1 MIQGFFEGVF
11 SYGKAL
17 GLIVKLRLWKYLFL
31 PALIG
36 LTVLGGI
43 GFGAIGLADNIGTWL
58 FNYYPFEWGSA
69 IISTASNVVS
79 GVLLFVIGLII
90 SKHLILVAVSPF
102 MSALSQK
109 VEEEL
114 IGYRQPSGNMLKG
127 FYRGLRIAIRNI
139 IRELFFVA
147 ILLAFTFIPV
157 VGIGFS
163 VLIFLIQAY
172 YAGFGNMDYTLER
185 YFSVKDSTKFVKK
198 NRGLALGNGTI
209 FLLLLMTGIGIL
221 FAPPLATIA
230 ATIESTKRLAK
241 VNNQHSNQSE
251 FV

>member
-1 MIQGFFEGVF
+1 MIQGFFDGIL

-17 GLIVKLRLWKYLFL
+17 GLIVQLRLWKYLFL

-36 LTVLGGI
+36 LALLSGI
-43 GFGAIGLADNIGTWL
+43 GYSAFSLADNIGSFL
-58 FNYYPFEWGSA
+58 FHYYPFEWGSS
-69 IISTASNVVS
+69 IVSTASNIV
-79 GVLLFVIGLII
+79 GGFLLFVFGLIL

-102 MSALSQK
+102 MSTLSQK

-114 IGYRQPSGNMLKG
+114 LGYRQPTGNVLKG
-127 FYRGLRIAIRNI
+127 FYRGLRVAIRNI

-147 ILLAFTFIPV
+147 LLIAFTFIPV

-163 VLIFLIQAY
+163 ILIFVIQAY
-172 YAGFGNMDYTLER
+172 YAGYANMDYTLER
-185 YFSVKDSTKFVKK
+185 YFSVKEGTQFVRR

-230 ATIESTKRLAK
+230 ATIESTKRLGN
-241 VNNQHSNQSE
+241 VNSSSTTPSE
-251 FV
+251 IV